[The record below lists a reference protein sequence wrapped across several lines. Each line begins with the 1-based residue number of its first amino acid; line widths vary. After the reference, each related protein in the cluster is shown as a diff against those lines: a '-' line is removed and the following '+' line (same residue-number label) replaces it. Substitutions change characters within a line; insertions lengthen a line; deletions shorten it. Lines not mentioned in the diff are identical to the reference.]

1 MSTTMTMELQ
11 EAHTANMAKPEAP
24 HITTSTSNEEASVP
38 VAKVEKKA
46 TTAIII
52 STIAGV
58 TMISSLLGGLVTISL
73 PTMARDLDIPEAL
86 LLWYVSL
93 RSKSETT
100 NDILKAFIH
109 LFADMWMH
117 SYSLRCCC

>member
-1 MSTTMTMELQ
+1 MMMELQ
-11 EAHTANMAKPEAP
+11 EAHTANVAKPGAP
-24 HITTSTSNEEASVP
+24 HITTSASNEEASVP

-58 TMISSLLGGLVTISL
+58 TMISSLLSGLVTISL

-86 LLWYVSL
+86 LLWYVTF
-93 RSKSETT
+93 RSGSDTT